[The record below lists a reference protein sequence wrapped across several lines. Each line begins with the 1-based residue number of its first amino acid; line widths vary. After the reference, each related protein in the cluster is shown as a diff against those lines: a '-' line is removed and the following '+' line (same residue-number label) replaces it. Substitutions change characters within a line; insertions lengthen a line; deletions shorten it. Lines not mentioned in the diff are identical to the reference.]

1 MRTRTAGRTLAA
13 LALGTALVSGG
24 GVAAAAPGDGP
35 GSTPT
40 TLGRATTLLQ
50 SGGAGEP
57 ASGDL
62 AVFAP
67 QGVAAFARGEFSVAG
82 YDCVPQ
88 ESGEDV
94 SSVPGAVDGVATASA
109 EGVLALT
116 CTYHVAPG
124 EPDPEL
130 PSLPATALVD
140 LSWEGSGPVE
150 RYTQAGRSFACVTRA
165 ESRAA
170 VVTGSVLLSV
180 PGLSVPGLPGKGVE
194 VVLTTAGSE
203 VDVLVQQQDRCRPA
217 RG

>member
-94 SSVPGAVDGVATASA
+94 SSVPGAVDGVAAASA
-109 EGVLALT
+109 EGVLPLT

-124 EPDPEL
+124 EPDPGL

-180 PGLSVPGLPGKGVE
+180 PGLSGPGLSGEGVE